1 MKTLDIFYIYY
12 HSYEEMPIHVS
23 DVVEEL
29 VNQNHNITLITAI
42 KWSFVRTFI
51 WLNKINL
58 INIPVINIRL
68 LHRFCYSLLLMI
80 LLPVLCLKRQPDII
94 YERASMSTVITA
106 VISKLMGIPL
116 IVEVNGL
123 VTEELK
129 LGGESPLRIK
139 VVQWCESFY
148 LKYSSLIISV
158 TRDIREW
165 LIKTYRI
172 DPHKV
177 DVVTNGTNTRRFNP
191 KNPKE
196 ARGHFQLEAEG
207 RLYVGYLGT
216 LSPWCGVELLIQ
228 CAPKVLEE
236 FPQVEFLI
244 GGGEQPYLGNL
255 KHKAEN
261 RGLQNHFRFF
271 GTIPWSE
278 APFFISTFDIAILS
292 VVPLASGTSPQKL
305 YAYLACNK
313 PVIGSDT
320 GEVGE
325 VLKSHN
331 LGLTFTPG
339 DYESM
344 GKSIIELLKDSK
356 LRNDIAQRGHQVVAH
371 TNSWTV
377 KVNHLEKIIRRKVLH
392 DNLL

>member
-1 MKTLDIFYIYY
+1 MKILDIFYVYY
-12 HSYEEMPIHVS
+12 HSCDDMPIHVS
-23 DVVEEL
+23 DVIEEL
-29 VNQNHNITLITAI
+29 VYQNHNLTLITSI
-42 KWSFVRTFI
+42 KWSFLKNCI

-68 LHRFCYSLLLMI
+68 LNRLCYSLLLMI
-80 LLPVLCLKRQPDII
+80 LLPVWCLKKKPDII
-94 YERASMSTVITA
+94 YERASMSTVITT
-106 VISKLMGIPL
+106 VISRLMGIPL
-116 IVEVNGL
+116 IVEVNGI

-129 LGGESPLRIK
+129 MGGESQLRIK
-139 VVQWCESFY
+139 IFQYCEAFF

-158 TRDIREW
+158 TGDIRKW

-172 DPHKV
+172 NPYRV
-177 DVVTNGTNTRRFNP
+177 EVVTNGTNTRRFNP

-196 ARGHFQLEAEG
+196 ARTRFHLEKEG

-216 LSPWCGVELLIQ
+216 LTPWCGVELLIQ
-228 CAPKVLEE
+228 CAPEVLEE

-244 GGGEQPYLGNL
+244 GGGEQPYLGNF
-255 KHKAEN
+255 KQKAEN
-261 RGLQNHFRFF
+261 RGLHKHFRFF
-271 GTIPWSE
+271 GTIPWAE

-292 VVPLASGTSPQKL
+292 VVPLPSGTSPQKL

-313 PVIGSDT
+313 PVVGSDT

-325 VLKSHN
+325 VLKAHK

-377 KVNHLEKIIRRKVLH
+377 KVNHLEEIIRRKVLH
-392 DNLL
+392 NN

>member
-1 MKTLDIFYIYY
+1 MKILNIFYVYY
-12 HSYEEMPIHVS
+12 HSYEDMPIHVS

-29 VNQNHNITLITAI
+29 VYQNHNITLITSI
-42 KWSFVRTFI
+42 KWSFLRNCT
-51 WLNKINL
+51 WLDKINL

-68 LHRFCYSLLLMI
+68 LNRLCYSLLLMI
-80 LLPVLCLKRQPDII
+80 LLPVWCLKKRPDII

-106 VISKLMGIPL
+106 IISKLIGIPL
-116 IVEVNGL
+116 IVEVNGI
-123 VTEELK
+123 VAGELK

-158 TRDIREW
+158 TTDIREW

-172 DPHKV
+172 NPYRV

-191 KNPKE
+191 KKPKE
-196 ARGHFQLEAEG
+196 ARTRFHLEEEG

-216 LSPWCGVELLIQ
+216 LTPWCGVELLIQ

-236 FPQVEFLI
+236 FSQVEFLI
-244 GGGEQPYLGNL
+244 GGGQQPYLDNF
-255 KHKAEN
+255 KQEAEN

-320 GEVGE
+320 GEIGE

-339 DYESM
+339 DHESM

-377 KVNHLEKIIRRKVLH
+377 KVNQLKEIIRRKVLH
-392 DNLL
+392 NNRL

>member
-1 MKTLDIFYIYY
+1 
-12 HSYEEMPIHVS
+12 
-23 DVVEEL
+23 
-29 VNQNHNITLITAI
+29 
-42 KWSFVRTFI
+42 
-51 WLNKINL
+51 
-58 INIPVINIRL
+58 
-68 LHRFCYSLLLMI
+68 MI
-80 LLPVLCLKRQPDII
+80 LLPVWCFKKRPDII
-94 YERASMSTVITA
+94 YERVSMSTVITA
-106 VISKLMGIPL
+106 VISKVMGIPL
-116 IVEVNGL
+116 ILEINGI
-123 VTEELK
+123 VVDELK
-129 LGGESPLRIK
+129 LGGESSLRIR
-139 VVQWCESFY
+139 VVQRCESFY

-158 TRDIREW
+158 TADIKEW
-165 LIKTYRI
+165 LTKTYRI
-172 DPHKV
+172 NPYKV

-196 ARGHFQLEAEG
+196 ARTRFHLEEEG
-207 RLYVGYLGT
+207 KLYVGYLGT
-216 LSPWCGVELLIQ
+216 LTPWCGVDLLIQ

-244 GGGEQPYLGNL
+244 GGGQQPYLDNF
-255 KHKAEN
+255 KQKAEN

-271 GTIPWSE
+271 DTIPWSE

-313 PVIGSDT
+313 PVIGSDM

-344 GKSIIELLKDSK
+344 GKSIIELLKNSK

-377 KVNHLEKIIRRKVLH
+377 KVNHLEEIIRRKVLH
-392 DNLL
+392 GN